1 MDERNVINGMMAV
14 VLSEFVDFLYPLR
27 FFLLAAVVLVLV
39 DLRFGIEAAKVR
51 GEKIRKSRAG
61 RRTINKM
68 VDYLC
73 WILLAGALDKA
84 FGIPFD
90 IPLLPALVLLV
101 VYGFEINSCYG
112 NYFEAHGKKVKVNVF
127 KLFAKKADIIEVEEK
142 KDGKCE

>member
-14 VLSEFVDFLYPLR
+14 VLSEFMDFLYPLR
-27 FFLLAAVVLVLV
+27 FFLLAAVVLILV
-39 DLRFGIEAAKVR
+39 DLRFGIEAAKAR

-84 FGIPFD
+84 FGIPFEF
-90 IPLLPALVLLV
+90 PLLPAVVLLA

-112 NYFEAHGKKVKVNVF
+112 NYFEAHGKKIKVNVF
-127 KLFAKKADIIEVEEK
+127 KLFAKKADIIEVEEN

>member
-39 DLRFGIEAAKVR
+39 DLRFGIEAAKFR
-51 GEKIRKSRAG
+51 KEKIRKSRAG

-101 VYGFEINSCYG
+101 V
-112 NYFEAHGKKVKVNVF
+112 
-127 KLFAKKADIIEVEEK
+127 
-142 KDGKCE
+142 

>member
-1 MDERNVINGMMAV
+1 MDERNVINGMAAV
-14 VLSEFVDFLYPLR
+14 ALSEFLGFLHPLR
-27 FFLLAAVVLVLV
+27 FFLLAGAVLILA
-39 DLRFGIEAAKVR
+39 DLRFGIEAAKAR
-51 GEKIRKSRAG
+51 KEKIRKSRAG

-101 VYGFEINSCYG
+101 VYGFEINSCYS
-112 NYFEAHGKKVKVNVF
+112 NYFEAHGKKVKVNIF
-127 KLFAKKADIIEVEEK
+127 KLFEKKTDIIEVEEK
-142 KDGKCE
+142 ENEKD

>member
-1 MDERNVINGMMAV
+1 MDERNVINGMLAV
-14 VLSEFVDFLYPLR
+14 VMSEFLDFLYPLR
-27 FFLLAAVVLVLV
+27 FFLLAAVILIMV

-84 FGIPFD
+84 FGIPFE

-112 NYFEAHGKKVKVNVF
+112 NYFESHGKKVRVDIF
-127 KLFAKKADIIEVEEK
+127 KLFAKKTDIIEMEDKNETR
-142 KDGKCE
+142 